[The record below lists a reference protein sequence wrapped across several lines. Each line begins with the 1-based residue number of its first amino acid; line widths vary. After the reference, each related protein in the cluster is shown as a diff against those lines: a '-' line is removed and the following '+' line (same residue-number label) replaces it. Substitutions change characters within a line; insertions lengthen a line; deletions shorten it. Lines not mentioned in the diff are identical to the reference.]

1 MKLQKD
7 EILDSLAERG
17 NVAQFVAFRPD
28 AMGSPVQSFNRIV
41 GMGPNTRFADPHSA
55 IAALIER
62 APEGSVNVRSY
73 LPESPRSREFLYGM
87 TNVNDVVDALGR
99 LTAEGLHTIINETVD
114 VGDGGVSGVAQGNL
128 IEFSPDDTPRCVEK
142 PGTASLQFDLGMKL
156 LEIVYGFKPQIPRSD
171 ARVEFSIHPRRRG
184 TRAEHTL
191 LWEYEAQ
198 TPLKASPSMAWPN
211 RFSRHIGDKAY
222 GLLIAWLLEQPVP
235 ATTVIGRRVAPFTF
249 GADTGTLESWT
260 RTCPTEPE
268 PGRFT
273 TARGW
278 LDPFALLNSEDPDG
292 TRIASVLYQRAVPS
306 CFAGAAVSGADG
318 LIIEGAAGE
327 GDAFM
332 LGITGPQAL
341 PNAIL
346 TAIHARNDEIAATLG
361 PVRFEWVH
369 DGQRLWIVQ
378 LHRGATDSQG
388 LVIVPGD
395 AERWV
400 KFDVAEG
407 LEALRLLAA
416 EILPGSG
423 IELVG
428 EVGLTSHI
436 ADLMRRAGTPARLQR
451 LAGA

>member
-1 MKLQKD
+1 M
-7 EILDSLAERG
+7 
-17 NVAQFVAFRPD
+17 
-28 AMGSPVQSFNRIV
+28 
-41 GMGPNTRFADPHSA
+41 
-55 IAALIER
+55 
-62 APEGSVNVRSY
+62 
-73 LPESPRSREFLYGM
+73 
-87 TNVNDVVDALGR
+87 
-99 LTAEGLHTIINETVD
+99 
-114 VGDGGVSGVAQGNL
+114 
-128 IEFSPDDTPRCVEK
+128 
-142 PGTASLQFDLGMKL
+142 
-156 LEIVYGFKPQIPRSD
+156 
-171 ARVEFSIHPRRRG
+171 
-184 TRAEHTL
+184 
-191 LWEYEAQ
+191 
-198 TPLKASPSMAWPN
+198 
-211 RFSRHIGDKAY
+211 
-222 GLLIAWLLEQPVP
+222 
-235 ATTVIGRRVAPFTF
+235 
-249 GADTGTLESWT
+249 
-260 RTCPTEPE
+260 
-268 PGRFT
+268 
-273 TARGW
+273 
-278 LDPFALLNSEDPDG
+278 
-292 TRIASVLYQRAVPS
+292 
-306 CFAGAAVSGADG
+306 
-318 LIIEGAAGE
+318 IIEGAAGE